1 MTSIIDASKTINVLV
16 VARWPLG
23 GIRTY
28 MLYMF
33 RHFPASFRVTVL
45 AASTQEDVAL
55 SNDCT
60 VYHAELI
67 IVRARSNTDFI
78 WAIRR
83 TLRNN
88 CFDVIL
94 SQGFISSVAV
104 YWANLLIG
112 VPHVLTIH
120 GIVEPRYL
128 AGRLGS
134 VKRAMLGWILG
145 RITLLYAVSRDIL
158 DHLYS
163 QFPRLMRSR
172 ESRSVIIPNGIELTV
187 LDEPA
192 EPPRLLREQMGIDSA
207 PFLFGFC
214 GRYMPQK
221 GFDLLVE
228 AVAILQRTGVARSF
242 VVVAVGS
249 GDYLR
254 EYRENIRSKGLDKLF
269 SFLPFQ
275 AGVYRL
281 FPQLDAIVIPSR
293 WEACPLLP
301 MEALCMGT
309 PVIASDCMG
318 LRETVDGTPARV
330 FASGDASA
338 LADLMLEAMQHN
350 SKPVFQTYMTEARQ
364 RYDIQH
370 AALQLVG
377 IIQRIARHDR
387 SSEIES

>member
-1 MTSIIDASKTINVLV
+1 MNVLV

-45 AASTQEDVAL
+45 AASTQEDAAL
-55 SNDCT
+55 SNDCAIYRAKL
-60 VYHAELI
+60 V
-67 IVRARSNTDFI
+67 IVRVSSNTDFI
-78 WAIRR
+78 WAIRQ

-88 CFDVIL
+88 RFDVIL

-112 VPHVLTIH
+112 VPHILTIH
-120 GIVEPRYL
+120 GIVEPKYL
-128 AGRLGS
+128 TGRLGK
-134 VKRAMLGWILG
+134 VKRTLLGWILG

-158 DHLYS
+158 DHLYD
-163 QFPRLMRSR
+163 QFPRLRCGR
-172 ESRSVIIPNGIELTV
+172 ETRSVIIPNGIELTV

-192 EPPRLLREQMGIDSA
+192 ESPCLVREQLGIEST

-214 GRYMPQK
+214 GRFMPQK
-221 GFDLLVE
+221 GFDLLVD
-228 AVAILQRTGVARSF
+228 AVDLLQGTGVARPF

-254 EYRENIRSKGLDKLF
+254 EYQKIIIKKQLDGYF
-269 SFLPFQ
+269 VFLPFQ
-275 AGVYRL
+275 AGVHRL
-281 FPQLDAIVIPSR
+281 FPQLDAIVMPSR
-293 WEACPLLP
+293 WEASGLLA

-309 PVIASDCMG
+309 PLIVSGCMG
-318 LRETVDGTPARV
+318 LRETVAGSPAKV
-330 FASGDASA
+330 FPSGDAST
-338 LADLMLEAMQHN
+338 LAGLMLDMMQHN
-350 SKPVFQTYMTEARQ
+350 HKPVFQAYMTEARQ

-370 AALQLVG
+370 AARQLVG
-377 IIQRIARHDR
+377 IVHRIAGRT
-387 SSEIES
+387 ENES

>member
-1 MTSIIDASKTINVLV
+1 MTSTIDTDEAMNVLV

-33 RHFPASFRVTVL
+33 RHFPASIRVMVL
-45 AASTQEDVAL
+45 AASTQEDAAL

-60 VYHAELI
+60 AYKAELRI
-67 IVRARSNTDFI
+67 IHADSNVDFI
-78 WAIRR
+78 WAIRQ
-83 TLRNN
+83 TLRGNR
-88 CFDVIL
+88 FDVIL

-120 GIVEPRYL
+120 GIVEPQYL
-128 AGRLGS
+128 AGRLGKL
-134 VKRAMLGWILG
+134 KRSLLGWILG
-145 RITLLYAVSRDIL
+145 RITLLYAVSKDIL

-163 QFPRLMRSR
+163 QFPRLMRDR
-172 ESRSVIIPNGIELTV
+172 EFRSVIIPNGIDLTV
-187 LDEPA
+187 LDGPA
-192 EPPRLLREQMGIDSA
+192 ESSFFLREQLGIGPA
-207 PFLFGFC
+207 PILFGFC
-214 GRYMPQK
+214 GRFMPQK
-221 GFDLLVE
+221 GFDLLIE
-228 AVAILQRTGVARSF
+228 AVALLQGTGVVHPF

-254 EYRENIRSKGLDKLF
+254 EYQGNIRLNGLDGLF

-275 AGVYRL
+275 PGVHRL
-281 FPQLDAIVIPSR
+281 FQQLDAIVMPSR

-309 PVIASDCMG
+309 PLIVSDCMG
-318 LRETVDGTPARV
+318 LREAVADTPARV

-338 LADLMLEAMQHN
+338 LAGLMLDVMQHD
-350 SKPVFQTYMTEARQ
+350 SKPFFQAYKAEARQ
-364 RYDIQH
+364 RYDSQN
-370 AALQLVG
+370 AARQLVG
-377 IIQRIARHDR
+377 ILQQIAGRNR
-387 SSEIES
+387 SAENES